1 MKKPGFIVYW
11 VKDKFIQLCPKIMM
25 ETEMPENINMLKDI
39 CPDDHTYLT
48 FLKKVFRHQFRKSW
62 FRRITPSHI
71 EDLATFEKAYAWNK
85 DLLWNLIN
93 TDEWTVF
100 SCDPSVSIMRS
111 YIENEMTE
119 AIQPLYFY
127 YMEKVFSKTAEKRE
141 IFNIGV
147 EIIGE
152 KDPILDSQIIFIAYT
167 ILQKIGLWDDLR
179 LRVNTY
185 GNEKEITKYTE
196 QIHDFYENKKHMLRP
211 ETLEKFELDPF
222 SVFHS
227 DDEDEQILA
236 KSMLPITKFLKKDS
250 KAHYASF
257 KEYLDLL
264 EISYEEDHT
273 LFLDENYYSHTM
285 WTIEDVHGKV
295 LIKGWRHDK
304 LSERL
309 IGDKVVH
316 PACGFSLDAEA
327 LITLLREKNIS
338 IKNKDKI
345 DLYFAQLGDEAK
357 KAVLPL
363 SLEARAA
370 GINTMVS
377 LWTPSIKEQMIKS
390 QRIGASFV
398 VIVGIMEAR
407 SWTFQVRDIEAGT
420 QEEVKK
426 EELIEYI
433 IGKIGKE
440 NLDFYA
446 PERDLL
452 TK

>member
-1 MKKPGFIVYW
+1 
-11 VKDKFIQLCPKIMM
+11 
-25 ETEMPENINMLKDI
+25 MPENTNTLKDI
-39 CPDDHTYLT
+39 YPDDHIYLT

-62 FRRITPSHI
+62 FRRITPCHI
-71 EDLATFEKAYAWNK
+71 EDLATFEKAYAWDQ
-85 DLLWNLIN
+85 DLLSHLIK

-100 SCDPSVSIMRS
+100 SSDPSVSIMRS
-111 YIENEMTE
+111 YIEHDMTE

-127 YMEKVFSKTAEKRE
+127 YMEKVFSKASEKRE
-141 IFNIGV
+141 LFNIWV

-185 GNEKEITKYTE
+185 GNEKEIIKYTE
-196 QIHDFYENKKHMLRP
+196 QIHDFYENKKHMLSP
-211 ETLEKFELDPF
+211 DALEKFEADPF

-264 EISYEEDHT
+264 EVPYEEDHT
-273 LFLDENYYSHTM
+273 LFLPENYYSHTM
-285 WTIEDVHGKV
+285 WTIEDAHWNI

-309 IGDKVVH
+309 IGEKVTH

-327 LITLLREKNIS
+327 LISLLKEKWIS
-338 IKNKDKI
+338 IRNKDKI
-345 DLYFAQLGDEAK
+345 DLYFAQLWDEAK
-357 KAVLPL
+357 KVILPL
-363 SLEARAA
+363 TLEARSA

-377 LWTPSIKEQMIKS
+377 LGTPSIKEQMIKS
-390 QRIGASFV
+390 QRIGAKFV
-398 VIVGIMEAR
+398 VIVWIMEAR
-407 SWTFQVRDIEAGT
+407 SWVFQVRDIEAGT

>member
-1 MKKPGFIVYW
+1 MS
-11 VKDKFIQLCPKIMM
+11 
-25 ETEMPENINMLKDI
+25 TEIDAEISENTGVIKDI
-39 CPDDHTYLT
+39 YPDDHTYLT
-48 FLKKVFRHQFRKSW
+48 FLKKVFRHQFRKNW
-62 FRRITPSHI
+62 FRRITPTHI
-71 EDLATFEKAYAWNK
+71 EDIGTFDKAFAWNQE
-85 DLLWNLIN
+85 LLSQLVH
-93 TDEWTVF
+93 TDDMWKVF
-100 SCDPSVSIMRS
+100 SSDPSVSIMRS
-111 YIENEMTE
+111 YIENEMTD
-119 AIQPLYFY
+119 AIQPVYFY
-127 YMEKVFSKTAEKRE
+127 YMEKIFTKLSEKLE
-141 IFNIGV
+141 TFNIGV

-152 KDPILDSQIIFIAYT
+152 RDAILDSQIIYIAYT
-167 ILQKIGLWDDLR
+167 ILQKIWLGDELKLR
-179 LRVNTY
+179 INTF

-196 QIHDFYENKKHMLRP
+196 QILDFYENKKHMLSP
-211 ETLEKFELDPF
+211 ETLEKFEKDPF
-222 SVFHS
+222 AVFAS

-250 KAHYASF
+250 KAHYEWF
-257 KEYLDLL
+257 KEYLDILD
-264 EISYEEDHT
+264 IDYEEDHT

-285 WTIEDVHGKV
+285 WTIENKHWEVI
-295 LIKGWRHDK
+295 IKWGRHDK

-309 IGDKVVH
+309 IGEKVIH
-316 PACGFSLDAEA
+316 PACGFSLNAEV
-327 LITLLREKNIS
+327 LIASLKEKDIS

-345 DLYFAQLGDEAK
+345 DLYFAQLWDEAK
-357 KAVLPL
+357 KVILPL
-363 SLEARAA
+363 SLDARAA

-390 QRIGASFV
+390 QRIGAKFV

-407 SWTFQVRDIEAGT
+407 SWVFQVRDIEAGT

-433 IGKIGKE
+433 IGKIGKD

>member
-1 MKKPGFIVYW
+1 
-11 VKDKFIQLCPKIMM
+11 M
-25 ETEMPENINMLKDI
+25 EMEMPENTSTLKDI
-39 CPDDHTYLT
+39 YPDDHTYLT

-71 EDLATFEKAYAWNK
+71 EDLSTFEKAYAWDQ
-85 DLLWNLIN
+85 DLLANLVS
-93 TDEWTVF
+93 TSESTVL
-100 SCDPSVSIMRS
+100 SSDPSVSIMRS
-111 YIENEMTE
+111 YIENEMTD

-127 YMEKVFSKTAEKRE
+127 YMEKVFSNAFEKKE
-141 IFNIGV
+141 LFNIWV

-185 GNEKEITKYTE
+185 WNEKEITKYTE
-196 QIHDFYENKKHMLRP
+196 QILDFYENKKHMLSP
-211 ETLEKFELDPF
+211 ETLEKFEIDPF

-264 EISYEEDHT
+264 EIPYEEDHT

-285 WTIEDVHGKV
+285 WVIEDAHGEV

-309 IGDKVVH
+309 IGEKVVH
-316 PACGFSLDAEA
+316 PACGFSLNAEA
-327 LITLLREKNIS
+327 LISLLKEKDIS
-338 IKNKDKI
+338 IRNKDKI

-357 KAVLPL
+357 KVILPL
-363 SLEARAA
+363 SLDARAA

-407 SWTFQVRDIEAGT
+407 SGVFQVRDIEAGT

-433 IGKIGKE
+433 IWKIGKD

-452 TK
+452 R